1 MKILF
6 VATKVHINQY
16 ITKTFCDILFSIR
29 ALIPPLTTHCTPF
42 FTLFS
47 PAFKRHA
54 QQPCAEKHAI
64 LPRNPHHFAF
74 EQRRFYTLIHALLH
88 GGVFKNK

>member
-1 MKILF
+1 MH
-6 VATKVHINQY
+6 T
-16 ITKTFCDILFSIR
+16 
-29 ALIPPLTTHCTPF
+29 F

-54 QQPCAEKHAI
+54 QHPYAEKHAI

-74 EQRRFYTLIHALLH
+74 E
-88 GGVFKNK
+88 